1 MIKKK
6 MVLGLVFPVE
16 EEEKINPNHKQ
27 IAYFWQATQNYA
39 LSYCLPVSSLCNGE
53 GEGKCI
59 SVLKKKNKNQDEQTK
74 RTDLEIL

>member
-1 MIKKK
+1 

-27 IAYFWQATQNYA
+27 IAYFLQATTELCPEL
-39 LSYCLPVSSLCNGE
+39 LSSSQFPLYGPKEKWGGGNAFRFF
-53 GEGKCI
+53 
-59 SVLKKKNKNQDEQTK
+59 KKKKKQDEQTK